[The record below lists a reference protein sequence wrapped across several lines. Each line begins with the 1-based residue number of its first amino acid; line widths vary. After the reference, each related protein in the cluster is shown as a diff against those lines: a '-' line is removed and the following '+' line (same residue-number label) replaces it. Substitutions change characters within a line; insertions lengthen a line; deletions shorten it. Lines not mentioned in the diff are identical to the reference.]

1 MILDRSWPAD
11 ESRGCTPAANFDRF
25 PDAVLPGREP
35 VEIPPLSADDLQLD
49 ADTAWAWQWVDAWDP
64 WPELDDESAASEALS
79 PGSPDRYVTAL
90 EAVAVE
96 RRRATAEEYRLIAL
110 ILDDAV
116 ARPEP
121 WVGQDPTLDL
131 AWDDWRGRSV
141 AAVRRDRLDM
151 AERAAVAEIA
161 VRLRLSEQTVRVRA
175 SQARTLK
182 ARSPVSWQTFV
193 DGRISERHAVETAR
207 LASSLPHDDPASWT
221 AFDVGAADRAQR
233 LIPARFSVAARA
245 LRERVHAESIE
256 ERHRRAARDRGVWLT
271 AELDGMATLSAL
283 MPADRAH
290 AAMSTLDRAA
300 RHLAAAPDEERTL
313 AQLRAD
319 IMADL
324 LVAPVGN
331 GVGAYIASPGDGEPA
346 PPAAGEP
353 VSARTPD
360 APPPATSSPAATA
373 PTSSPPAPTPTPDAP
388 PPATSSP
395 AVIATTRARP
405 RPASI
410 VVTVPALT
418 LLGVGDEPALL
429 DGYGPI
435 DLDTARRLA
444 GESATWTRLL
454 THPLTGV
461 PLALDR
467 RSYRVTAA
475 LRRWLGVMS
484 PACIFPGCGR
494 AARACDIDHLTAW
507 ADGGVTDAD
516 NLEPECRHHHRL
528 RHETKWTP
536 VRDPDSGVVRWRSP
550 LGHDAEVDP
559 PPF

>member
-1 MILDRSWPAD
+1 MA
-11 ESRGCTPAANFDRF
+11 
-25 PDAVLPGREP
+25 
-35 VEIPPLSADDLQLD
+35 LQ
-49 ADTAWAWQWVDAWDP
+49 
-64 WPELDDESAASEALS
+64 
-79 PGSPDRYVTAL
+79 
-90 EAVAVE
+90 AVAVE

-121 WVGQDPTLDL
+121 WVGQDPTLNL
-131 AWDDWRGRSV
+131 AWDDRRGRSR

-175 SQARTLK
+175 SQARTLQE
-182 ARSPVSWQTFV
+182 RSPMSWQTFV
-193 DGRISERHAVETAR
+193 DGRTSERHAVEAAR
-207 LASSLPHDDPASWT
+207 LASSLPHDDPASWK
-221 AFDVGAADRAQR
+221 AFDVGAADRASR
-233 LIPARFSVAARA
+233 LTPARFSVAARA
-245 LRERVHAESIE
+245 LRERVHAESLE
-256 ERHRRAARDRGVWLT
+256 ERHRRAACDRGVWLT

-300 RHLAAAPDEERTL
+300 RHLAAAPDEDRTL

-331 GVGAYIASPGDGEPA
+331 GVGASIASTGDGEPA
-346 PPAAGEP
+346 PPAAGKP

-360 APPPATSSPAATA
+360 EPPRATSSPQATA
-373 PTSSPPAPTPTPDAP
+373 PTSSPPATAPTSSPPEPAPTPDEP
-388 PPATSSP
+388 PRATSSP
-395 AVIATTRARP
+395 QATATTRARP

-444 GESATWTRLL
+444 GESTTWTRLL

-467 RSYRVTAA
+467 TSYRVTAA